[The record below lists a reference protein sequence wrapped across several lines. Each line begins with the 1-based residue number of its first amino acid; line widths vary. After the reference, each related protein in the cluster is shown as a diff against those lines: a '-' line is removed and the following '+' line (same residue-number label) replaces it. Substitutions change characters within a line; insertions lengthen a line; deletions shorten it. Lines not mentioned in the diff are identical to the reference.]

1 MTEGVATGSNTA
13 SYDEIHADWASETF
27 YLLKRIQ
34 GSFLVFLEI
43 KLHALN
49 LPV

>member
-1 MTEGVATGSNTA
+1 MTEGVATGSNAA

-27 YLLKRIQ
+27 YLFERVEC
-34 GSFLVFLEI
+34 SFLVFLEI
-43 KLHALN
+43 KLHGFN